1 MSRYLRKRILSILS
15 LVKPYEKP
23 WQLRLKNQFIIEKS
37 DVLLL
42 FYDVEKEGSP
52 KFLLE
57 YAKKYQK
64 EQDYEIRFIQFYDL
78 QVIVE
83 EEQWQN
89 EEY

>member
-1 MSRYLRKRILSILS
+1 M
-15 LVKPYEKP
+15 EM
-23 WQLRLKNQFIIEKS
+23 
-37 DVLLL
+37 
-42 FYDVEKEGSP
+42 
-52 KFLLE
+52 
-57 YAKKYQK
+57 AKKYQK